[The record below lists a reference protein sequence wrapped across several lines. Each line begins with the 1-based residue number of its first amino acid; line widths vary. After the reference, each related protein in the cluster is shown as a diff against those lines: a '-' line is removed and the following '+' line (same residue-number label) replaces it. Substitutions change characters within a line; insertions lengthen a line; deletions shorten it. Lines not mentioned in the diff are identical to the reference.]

1 MNTTVFEMEVKM
13 TKILKCPDCG
23 SFVTYDPQL
32 QKMKCEYCGKVM
44 DTQESQDEFDVADGE
59 TVEGSFDEAEKE
71 QVKLKV
77 YKCPSCGAEILTDEF
92 TSSTHCSFC
101 GNPTMMEDRF
111 EGEHKPAYIIPF
123 VIDKGKA
130 IEMYKAWAKKGVFT
144 PKFFSE
150 EATIEK
156 ITGMYVPFWLYD
168 YNSREMVK
176 ADCTRVRRKVK
187 GDYEYVYTDHY
198 MVGRDLECD
207 YLKIPADAS
216 EKMPDDVMD
225 MLEPF
230 DYSKLCDFEMPYLSG
245 FYSEK
250 YNYTGDQMSPRVEY
264 RVKKYINDAV
274 MQTITGYATVNVM
287 GRNVNI
293 KKLQA
298 KYALLPVWILN
309 CKYKDKDFFF
319 AMNGQTGRIVA
330 RKPLSKKKMMT
341 WGAGLWVALF
351 ALLKFL
357 GGWI

>member
-1 MNTTVFEMEVKM
+1 M
-13 TKILKCPDCG
+13 TKILRCPSCG
-23 SFVTYDPQL
+23 SNLKYDPKS
-32 QKMKCEYCGKVM
+32 QKMVCEHCGTALDADSKK
-44 DTQESQDEFDVADGE
+44 DEFHVENGD
-59 TVEGSFDEAEKE
+59 TVEGSFDEEIKE
-71 QVKLKV
+71 EIKLKV
-77 YKCPSCGAEILTDEF
+77 YKCPSCGAEIMTDEY
-92 TSSTHCSFC
+92 TSSTHCGFC

-111 EGEHKPAYIIPF
+111 TGEHKPAYIIPF
-123 VIDKGKA
+123 KIDKQQA
-130 IEMYKAWAKKGVFT
+130 VDMYTKWAKKGVFS
-144 PKFFSE
+144 PKYFAE
-150 EATIEK
+150 QTTIEK

-168 YNSREMVK
+168 YNAREILT
-176 ADCTRVRRKVK
+176 ADATRVRTERK

-198 MVGRDLECD
+198 SVGRDLECD

-230 DYSKLCDFEMPYLSG
+230 NYGEMCDFEMPYLSG

-250 YNYTGDQMSPRVEY
+250 YNYTGDQMSPRVEF
-264 RVKKYINDAV
+264 RVKQYINDAV
-274 MQTITGYATVNVM
+274 MQSITGYANVNVI

-309 CKYKDKDFFF
+309 CKYKEKDIFF

-330 RKPLSKKKMMT
+330 RKPLSKGKMAA
-341 WGAGLWVALF
+341 WGAGLWIVLF
-351 ALLKFL
+351 VVLGFF